1 MTPKMNQE
9 RVKVYFFR
17 CGFAKGVSC
26 DVPASFEVRNEETKK
41 RRKFVYLGITLALTF
56 ALFYEHGL
64 VCFSTWLT
72 MNKETK
78 DGLAL
83 TSVTFL
89 HNYS

>member
-9 RVKVYFFR
+9 QVKVYFFR
-17 CGFAKGVSC
+17 CGFTKGVSC
-26 DVPASFEVRNEETKK
+26 DVPASFEVRNEE
-41 RRKFVYLGITLALTF
+41 KFVYLGITLALTC

-64 VCFSTWLT
+64 VCFSTWFT